1 VVVRS
6 EIPLLFY
13 SPPHPPILLKFLLT
27 IILNY
32 IHLGFQNLQRRS
44 GSHGEELLEKF
55 FNGRRGSSQTSSEQ
69 INEVFI
75 EYPHFE
81 EYSTDW
87 VLLQH
92 FLFELLLLLLV

>member
-1 VVVRS
+1 MYHNS
-6 EIPLLFY
+6 QLY
-13 SPPHPPILLKFLLT
+13 SPWFSKFAKAQQQPWRRRVLGEIL
-27 IILNY
+27 Y
-32 IHLGFQNLQRRS
+32 WEG
-44 GSHGEELLEKF
+44 
-55 FNGRRGSSQTSSEQ
+55 GSSQTSSEQ